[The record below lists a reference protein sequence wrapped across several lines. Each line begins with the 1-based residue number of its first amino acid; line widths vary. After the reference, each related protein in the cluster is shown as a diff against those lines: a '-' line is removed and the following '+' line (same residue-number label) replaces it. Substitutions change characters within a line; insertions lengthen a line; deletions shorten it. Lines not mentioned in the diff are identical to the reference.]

1 MAKVVHYI
9 LSSSDSETEPEI
21 KPFPP
26 LKSSSSPILLCPTP
40 ISYAVGLDPSS
51 QKLPWLQKSSDVI
64 DLHRRVNKSQVYSGD
79 ASKVSDQRSQ
89 PVKIDSSCVEVSGKD
104 FRNLPSK
111 RTRGRIFA
119 LSSVEL
125 NDIVSFDVLNDPIPV
140 LVDKNMDENIDSSC
154 IEVSGKDFSKL
165 PSKRT
170 RRRVF
175 APVSVPVPAARIP
188 DLVNENRVDENV
200 DLNCVQVSSK
210 DFSKIPSKRTRRR
223 LFAPASVPSTLSN
236 ATRFSAQNIVGYRS
250 AEIHVNRDTSVGE
263 NVGDCNV
270 NVKDGFGLRVDGDV
284 VMYEHKGSGL
294 QHPTL
299 GTEEPPVNSCDTS
312 FKRAVTNG
320 GCDNP
325 VATNVSDEKVYM
337 ESPETHVNRYTSVGE
352 NVGDHNVNL
361 KDGLHLRVDGDVI
374 MDEHEGNGHQHPTL
388 VTEEPLVS
396 SSGTSIKCSVTHG
409 GCDNP
414 VRTDVSDEKVHME
427 SQLSKRGGGDVLF
440 RDENVKWIIS
450 PSNKDFAS
458 APTASV
464 NDSAYHSGTE
474 EKQTKWDGAMIL
486 YDKYVNRIISPSPLK
501 KDFAGTPAASIND
514 SARHSGTEE
523 KQTKWDGAMILYDK
537 YVNRIISPS
546 PLKKD
551 FAGTPAASVNDSAHH
566 PAIGENHTENDERVV
581 FQAAVE
587 DLSQPKAEANLPDGL
602 LTVPLLKHQKIALAW
617 MVHRETTKLPCLGG
631 ILADDQGLGKTVS
644 MIALIQYQRYIKSQ
658 STTGDNGDHEMGET
672 FPNYADRFFIKR
684 PEAGTLIV
692 CPTSILCQWAQE
704 LDDKV
709 ADGAKLSV
717 LVYHGSNR
725 TKDHVKL
732 AKYDVVLTTYAVVA
746 NAFPK
751 QDEEIDDEVD
761 GKKKND
767 IYSIGCTSDPLAKV
781 DWLRVILDE
790 AQCIKN
796 HRTRSSTSCCG
807 LRAKSRWCLSG
818 TPLQNKLDDL
828 YSYFRFL
835 KYHPYSYYS
844 KFSSSLKSVSR
855 TGCYKKLQVVLKTIL
870 LRRTKDTLIDG
881 KPIVTLP
888 PKSISLM
895 KVELSTEER
904 SFYSALEARSSSQFM
919 EYDRAGTINRNY
931 ANILVLLLYLRMAC
945 DHPYLVDKPPHKPV
959 DKTSLEM
966 ARKLPR
972 DTLCKFFN
980 LLKDSSAVCG
990 KCKDT
995 PEDAVVTTCGHVFCH
1010 QCVAEH
1016 LVGARNL
1023 CPEFDCKVHL
1033 RSDLVYSKATL
1044 SRFFPSEPTNKATS
1058 SSKVT
1063 ENSAVLQRSYKS
1075 SKIKAAL
1082 EILKSNSK
1090 SSLSSGDCSVATPV
1104 KTIVF
1109 SQWTCMLDLMEI
1121 SLDESGIKF
1130 KRFDGTMTLALRDKA
1145 VKDFISNPEV
1155 NVILMSLKAGNLGLN
1170 LVAACHVILLD
1181 PWWNPTTE
1189 DQAIDR
1195 AHRLGQTRPV
1205 TVSRLAVSETVE
1217 DRIFKL
1223 QEEKR
1228 ELVASVFGDGKFGG
1242 SAARLT
1248 VDDLR
1253 FLFGFRV

>member
-9 LSSSDSETEPEI
+9 LSSSDSETETEI
-21 KPFPP
+21 KPLSPP
-26 LKSSSSPILLCPTP
+26 KSSSYPILLCPTT
-40 ISYAVGLDPSS
+40 ISYAVGLDPQS
-51 QKLPWLQKSSDVI
+51 QKLPWLQQSSDVI
-64 DLHRRVNKSQVYSGD
+64 DLHRRVNKSQVYTGD
-79 ASKVSDQRSQ
+79 ASKVADQRRQ
-89 PVKIDSSCVEVSGKD
+89 PMNIDSSCIEVSGKD
-104 FRNLPSK
+104 FENLPSK

-119 LSSVEL
+119 PSSKEL
-125 NDIVSFDVLNDPIPV
+125 NDISSFDVLNDPIPV
-140 LVDKNMDENIDSSC
+140 LVDKNMDENIDSGC

-188 DLVNENRVDENV
+188 DLVSENRVDENV
-200 DLNCVQVSSK
+200 DLNCVEVSSK

-223 LFAPASVPSTLSN
+223 LFAPVSVPPTLSN
-236 ATRFSAQNIVGYRS
+236 AARFSGQNSVGYGS
-250 AEIHVNRDTSVGE
+250 AEIHGNRDTSVGE

-270 NVKDGFGLRVDGDV
+270 NVKDG
-284 VMYEHKGSGL
+284 
-294 QHPTL
+294 L
-299 GTEEPPVNSCDTS
+299 G
-312 FKRAVTNG
+312 
-320 GCDNP
+320 
-325 VATNVSDEKVYM
+325 
-337 ESPETHVNRYTSVGE
+337 
-352 NVGDHNVNL
+352 
-361 KDGLHLRVDGDVI
+361 LRVDGDVI
-374 MDEHEGNGHQHPTL
+374 MGEHEGNGIQHPTL
-388 VTEEPLVS
+388 VTEEPPVNS
-396 SSGTSIKCSVTHG
+396 WDTSL
-409 GCDNP
+409 N
-414 VRTDVSDEKVHME
+414 RADEKVHME
-427 SQLSKRGGGDVLF
+427 SQLGKRGGGGVLF

-450 PSNKDFAS
+450 SSSTNKDFAS

-464 NDSAYHSGTE
+464 NDSAHHSGTK

-501 KDFAGTPAASIND
+501 KEFAGTPTASVND
-514 SARHSGTEE
+514 SAHHPGTEE
-523 KQTKWDGAMILYDK
+523 KQTKRDGAMILYDK
-537 YVNRIISPS
+537 NVNRIISAS
-546 PLKKD
+546 PLKKE
-551 FAGTPAASVNDSAHH
+551 FSGTPAASVNDSAHH
-566 PAIGENHTENDERVV
+566 PAIGENHTEHDKRVV

-587 DLSQPKAEANLPDGL
+587 DLSQPKAEANFPDGL

-658 STTGDNGDHEMGET
+658 SKTGDKSDHGIGESNDQHM
-672 FPNYADRFFIKR
+672 FPNYADRFYIKR

-751 QDEEIDDEVD
+751 QEDEIGDEVD

-781 DWLRVILDE
+781 YWLRVILDE

-796 HRTRSSTSCCG
+796 HRTRSATSCCG
-807 LRAKSRWCLSG
+807 LRANSRWCLSG

-888 PKSISLM
+888 TKSISLM

-904 SFYSALEARSSSQFM
+904 SFYSQLEARSSSQFE

-980 LLKDSSAVCG
+980 LLEDSSAVCG

-1033 RSDLVYSKATL
+1033 RSDLVYSKATI

-1058 SSKVT
+1058 SSKVI

-1090 SSLSSGDCSVATPV
+1090 SSLSSGDGSVATPV

-1145 VKDFISNPEV
+1145 VKDFVSNPEV

>member
-1 MAKVVHYI
+1 
-9 LSSSDSETEPEI
+9 
-21 KPFPP
+21 
-26 LKSSSSPILLCPTP
+26 
-40 ISYAVGLDPSS
+40 
-51 QKLPWLQKSSDVI
+51 
-64 DLHRRVNKSQVYSGD
+64 
-79 ASKVSDQRSQ
+79 
-89 PVKIDSSCVEVSGKD
+89 
-104 FRNLPSK
+104 
-111 RTRGRIFA
+111 
-119 LSSVEL
+119 
-125 NDIVSFDVLNDPIPV
+125 
-140 LVDKNMDENIDSSC
+140 MD
-154 IEVSGKDFSKL
+154 
-165 PSKRT
+165 
-170 RRRVF
+170 
-175 APVSVPVPAARIP
+175 
-188 DLVNENRVDENV
+188 
-200 DLNCVQVSSK
+200 
-210 DFSKIPSKRTRRR
+210 
-223 LFAPASVPSTLSN
+223 
-236 ATRFSAQNIVGYRS
+236 
-250 AEIHVNRDTSVGE
+250 
-263 NVGDCNV
+263 
-270 NVKDGFGLRVDGDV
+270 
-284 VMYEHKGSGL
+284 
-294 QHPTL
+294 
-299 GTEEPPVNSCDTS
+299 
-312 FKRAVTNG
+312 
-320 GCDNP
+320 
-325 VATNVSDEKVYM
+325 
-337 ESPETHVNRYTSVGE
+337 
-352 NVGDHNVNL
+352 
-361 KDGLHLRVDGDVI
+361 
-374 MDEHEGNGHQHPTL
+374 
-388 VTEEPLVS
+388 
-396 SSGTSIKCSVTHG
+396 
-409 GCDNP
+409 
-414 VRTDVSDEKVHME
+414 
-427 SQLSKRGGGDVLF
+427 
-440 RDENVKWIIS
+440 IS
-450 PSNKDFAS
+450 PSPRSKDFAS

-464 NDSAYHSGTE
+464 NDSAHHPGIE
-474 EKQTKWDGAMIL
+474 EKLTKYDGAMVL

-501 KDFAGTPAASIND
+501 KDFAGTPTASVND
-514 SARHSGTEE
+514 SAHHPGTKE

-537 YVNRIISPS
+537 YVNKIISPS

-566 PAIGENHTENDERVV
+566 PAIEEKHTEEHDERVV
-581 FQAAVE
+581 FQAAVQ

-602 LTVPLLKHQKIALAW
+602 FTVPLLKHQKIALAW

-644 MIALIQYQRYIKSQ
+644 VIALIQYQRYIKSQ
-658 STTGDNGDHEMGET
+658 SKTGDKSDHGMGESNDQHM
-672 FPNYADRFFIKR
+672 FPNYADRFYIKR

-751 QDEEIDDEVD
+751 EDGEIDDEVD

-767 IYSIGCTSDPLAKV
+767 IYSTGCTSDPLAKV
-781 DWLRVILDE
+781 EWLRVILDE

-796 HRTRSSTSCCG
+796 HRTRSATSCCG

-818 TPLQNKLDDL
+818 TPSQNKLDDL

-870 LRRTKDTLIDG
+870 LHRTKDTLIDG

-895 KVELSTEER
+895 KIELSTEER
-904 SFYSALEARSSSQFM
+904 SFYSQLEARSSSQFM

-972 DTLCKFFN
+972 DTLCKFFS
-980 LLKDSSAVCG
+980 LLEDSSAVCG

-1058 SSKVT
+1058 SLKVI

-1121 SLDESGIKF
+1121 SLDESGIRF